1 VERRPEQMRAGV
13 VCGSE
18 FVGLDTVLVCSHSIC
33 STEVMVAMADGEDFF
48 SFHSCTGRDFCSNV
62 RSSWPRTTDAGHESG
77 GYGGLPFAAR
87 SWKTKDDTV
96 K

>member
-48 SFHSCTGRDFCSNV
+48 F
-62 RSSWPRTTDAGHESG
+62 PRPYMSTFFIKKKAGM
-77 GYGGLPFAAR
+77 R
-87 SWKTKDDTV
+87 TRC
-96 K
+96 